1 MEIVAGA
8 DVAQGPDK
16 AAVPAASRR
25 WAATLYVAIELSRS
39 SRLAAV
45 LRLGGV
51 CFSRDRDIAG
61 KRKRTI
67 THHEGKRTNNRVVP
81 NQHVGARSQR

>member
-51 CFSRDRDIAG
+51 CFSRDIAG

>member
-8 DVAQGPDK
+8 DVAHDPDK

-39 SRLAAV
+39 SRPRRSGLA
-45 LRLGGV
+45 RLPRQGY
-51 CFSRDRDIAG
+51 SG

-67 THHEGKRTNNRVVP
+67 THHEGKRTNNRVVLDQP
-81 NQHVGARSQR
+81 LARSQR

>member
-1 MEIVAGA
+1 MAPTR
-8 DVAQGPDK
+8 QRL
-16 AAVPAASRR
+16 PAASRR

-51 CFSRDRDIAG
+51 CFGRDIAG

-67 THHEGKRTNNRVVP
+67 THHEGKRTNNRVVLDQP
-81 NQHVGARSQR
+81 LARSQR